1 MSTGAPQTLTPVTNP
16 SPAASASAGA
26 IKNSQAPDTSVQRH
40 SVDHEHVIPR
50 LLSSDRA
57 DSLLARCKTAMMP
70 HFPFVVLS
78 EGVNI
83 QQLSDHKPA
92 LLLAI
97 LAAAA
102 YDDLKLQRRLGEA
115 FRQAITYRLFCVEAR
130 SLEVLQALLVHSA
143 WYVRLRTCILLTL
156 DQTEA

>member
-1 MSTGAPQTLTPVTNP
+1 
-16 SPAASASAGA
+16 
-26 IKNSQAPDTSVQRH
+26 
-40 SVDHEHVIPR
+40 
-50 LLSSDRA
+50 
-57 DSLLARCKTAMMP
+57 MMP
-70 HFPFVVLS
+70 HFPFVVLP
-78 EGVNI
+78 EGVKV

-102 YDDLKLQRRLGEA
+102 YDDLKPQRRLGEA

-156 DQTEA
+156 DQTKA